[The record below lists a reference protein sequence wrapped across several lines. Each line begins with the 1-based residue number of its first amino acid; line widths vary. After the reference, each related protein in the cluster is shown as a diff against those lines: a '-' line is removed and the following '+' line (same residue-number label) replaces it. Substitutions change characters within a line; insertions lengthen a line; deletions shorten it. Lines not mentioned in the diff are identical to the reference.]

1 MALCCVM
8 CKSET
13 LFISSLCNKCS
24 IISKYMQIYSPEII
38 HDILNKTLV
47 VKNIEKRLNK
57 QNNEE
62 VTKNN

>member
-8 CKSET
+8 CKNET
-13 LFISSLCNKCS
+13 LFISSLCSKCS

-38 HDILNKTLV
+38 HDILHKTLV

-57 QNNEE
+57 QIEE
-62 VTKNN
+62 VTKTN